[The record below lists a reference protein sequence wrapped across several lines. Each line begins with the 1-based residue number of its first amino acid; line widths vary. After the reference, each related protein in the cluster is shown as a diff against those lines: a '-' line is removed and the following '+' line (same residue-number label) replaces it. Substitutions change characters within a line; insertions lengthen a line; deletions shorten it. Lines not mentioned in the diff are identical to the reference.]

1 MASAESRLF
10 QALEEM
16 TREYGKNPSPALKNR
31 IDFNRERYN
40 KMRGIQAKATP
51 KKKKPVAKKG
61 PAKKVAKK
69 TDPEKP
75 YYSKPTPGKPGWN
88 VAKKNKRIKKSDLKK
103 RYA

>member
-1 MASAESRLF
+1 MESVESRLIN
-10 QALEEM
+10 ALEDM

-31 IDFNRERYN
+31 IDYNRDRLN
-40 KMRGIQAKATP
+40 KMRGIPQAKATP
-51 KKKKPVAKKG
+51 KKKKPVS
-61 PAKKVAKK
+61 KKVAKK

-88 VAKKNKRIKKSDLKK
+88 VAKKNKRIKKSDLRN

>member
-40 KMRGIQAKATP
+40 KMRGIQAKAPP
-51 KKKKPVAKKG
+51 KKKKPVS
-61 PAKKVAKK
+61 KK
-69 TDPEKP
+69 TPP
-75 YYSKPTPGKPGWN
+75 
-88 VAKKNKRIKKSDLKK
+88 KRIKKSDLKK

>member
-16 TREYGKNPSPALKNR
+16 TREYGKNPSPALKHR

-51 KKKKPVAKKG
+51 KKKK
-61 PAKKVAKK
+61 
-69 TDPEKP
+69 
-75 YYSKPTPGKPGWN
+75 
-88 VAKKNKRIKKSDLKK
+88 
-103 RYA
+103 